1 MTAFLVDANVAI
13 ALVVGEHE
21 HHERAN
27 TWLAGVDAFA
37 FCPIVEGALVRF
49 LLRLGHSGGTTS
61 TVLTELTQH
70 AKAQFWPDSLTYAD
84 VPLGD
89 VRGHRQVTDVY
100 LAALA
105 GVHEARLATFDVALT
120 ELRPEQTF
128 LIP

>member
-1 MTAFLVDANVAI
+1 M
-13 ALVVGEHE
+13 
-21 HHERAN
+21 
-27 TWLAGVDAFA
+27 
-37 FCPIVEGALVRF
+37 
-49 LLRLGHSGGTTS
+49 
-61 TVLTELTQH
+61 LTELTQH
-70 AKAQFWPDSLTYAD
+70 AKAQFWSDSLTYVD

-120 ELRPEQTF
+120 ELRPERTF